1 MFGKK
6 LIKGMVKNFLWH
18 KEVKNNFG
26 NGLNKEKIMKI
37 LVNMLKNSKSHKST
51 LKNLL
56 KKVKK

>member
-1 MFGKK
+1 
-6 LIKGMVKNFLWH
+6 MVKNFLWH

-56 KKVKK
+56 KKVKN